1 VGDSGIQRF
10 LCHTYLAQC
19 HLEISRNIKKANQQ
33 NACTT
38 WIEVKAK
45 MIVRCA
51 ACGSWIMGHEE
62 GQLCNH
68 CKKWIRSK

>member
-10 LCHTYLAQC
+10 LCHTNLAQC

-33 NACTT
+33 DSCPT
-38 WIEVKAK
+38 WIEVKTK
-45 MIVRCA
+45 MILRCG
-51 ACGSWIMGHEE
+51 ACGAWIMGREQ

-68 CKKWIRSK
+68 CKKLLKTK

>member
-1 VGDSGIQRF
+1 LGDSGIQRF

-33 NACTT
+33 DSRTT

-45 MIVRCA
+45 MIVRCTS
-51 ACGSWIMGHEE
+51 CG
-62 GQLCNH
+62 
-68 CKKWIRSK
+68 KWINARSDSQTCKDCIVWLRSK